1 MTGNGDGGPGA
12 AELEASEAAFAK
24 AKEEAG
30 QVGGHNLPAI
40 DFSTF
45 VLSLSH
51 SALVHLG
58 DAPDPSGGA
67 AGKNLPLARQTID
80 LLALLQDKTRGNL
93 DGQEERILDQ
103 ALYDLRLRFVEVS
116 KGQ

>member
-1 MTGNGDGGPGA
+1 MSDADRPGTPGEAASSSAEGDGGEGLPG
-12 AELEASEAAFAK
+12 
-24 AKEEAG
+24 
-30 QVGGHNLPAI
+30 I

-58 DAPDPSGGA
+58 DAPTPEGTREVHI
-67 AGKNLPLARQTID
+67 PLARQTID
-80 LLALLQDKTRGNL
+80 LLTLLQEKTRHNL
-93 DGQEERILDQ
+93 TAPEERLLEQ

-116 KGQ
+116 RARPQ